1 MESVVYRSINTD
13 SFLYL
18 KVGHYSYVF
27 KMADENDIL
36 RGFSNRCT
44 ATKTIWLKFL
54 FITATHLFQ
63 PQAPK
68 G

>member
-1 MESVVYRSINTD
+1 
-13 SFLYL
+13 
-18 KVGHYSYVF
+18 
-27 KMADENDIL
+27 MADENDIL
-36 RGFSNRCT
+36 RGFPNRCT

-68 G
+68 GLKVCVQNPKTILKEDLGRRENVLEEC